1 MVSVWSFNDTVSDFP
16 YTDSEYRTM
25 FYTVWCLSNCNTYF
39 GSSFRIVAIISLQ
52 FWSIVPYI
60 TILVELLLIMLYRT
74 FCLISYLTFRISVPY
89 INRYVFYCFDRF
101 PTWITYSVN
110 SFCMLMDLWSIVNAV
125 FSFVPIQY

>member
-39 GSSFRIVAIISLQ
+39 NSSFLIVAIISLQ

-60 TILVELLLIMLYRT
+60 TILIELLLIMLHRT
-74 FCLISYLTFRISVPY
+74 SCLMSYLTFRISTDMY
-89 INRYVFYCFDRF
+89 FTISIVFPLELLTLLILFV
-101 PTWITYSVN
+101 W
-110 SFCMLMDLWSIVNAV
+110 LMDLWSIVNAV